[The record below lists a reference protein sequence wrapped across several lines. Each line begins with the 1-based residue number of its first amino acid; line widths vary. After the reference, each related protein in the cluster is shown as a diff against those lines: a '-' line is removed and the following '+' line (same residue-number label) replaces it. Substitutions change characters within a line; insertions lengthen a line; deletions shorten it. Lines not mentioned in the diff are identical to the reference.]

1 MELDAIHSMMAT
13 GDQEEEVAVMT
24 RSSIVATEEVKIW
37 RTAQEEDPVVQDII
51 QRVRQR
57 QVRSA
62 FALTPQGLLVQEDDG
77 QRKLVV
83 PTSMRQKVMALCHDE
98 PTKGH
103 TRIYRTT
110 ELVKQRYWWKGMGKD
125 IENYVKSCPVCQV
138 MKSDHRKKV
147 GPLQP
152 IPIPTRKW
160 EQITTRSGD
169 RLTIICRIYSHRCL
183 CGSSHQDGS
192 LCPMYQRDQC

>member
-1 MELDAIHSMMAT
+1 M
-13 GDQEEEVAVMT
+13 
-24 RSSIVATEEVKIW
+24 
-37 RTAQEEDPVVQDII
+37 VQDII

-83 PTSMRQKVMALCHDE
+83 PTSMQQKVMPSCHDE

-103 TRIYRTT
+103 TRVYRTT

-125 IENYVKSCPVCQV
+125 IENYMRSCLVCQV
-138 MKSDHRKKV
+138 MKSN
-147 GPLQP
+147 
-152 IPIPTRKW
+152 
-160 EQITTRSGD
+160 
-169 RLTIICRIYSHRCL
+169 HRCRGKR
-183 CGSSHQDGS
+183 GSSGIAVTPCGFLLRLQLGIVG
-192 LCPMYQRDQC
+192 RDN